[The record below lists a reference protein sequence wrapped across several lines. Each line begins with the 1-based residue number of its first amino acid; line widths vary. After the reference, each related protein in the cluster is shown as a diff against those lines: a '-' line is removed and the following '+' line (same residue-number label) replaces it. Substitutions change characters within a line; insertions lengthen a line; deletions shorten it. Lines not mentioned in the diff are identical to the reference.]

1 MRTFDIVGNKV
12 DVPSNTET
20 KFESL
25 FPNAQLLLPG
35 FHEPLRL
42 DINYQSGGR
51 LVYIKASLPSKVLAK
66 FKLPITIQ
74 TIPFEINV
82 RHEKWLFVSIYK
94 PPSQSNQ
101 YFLDLLGDLVDF
113 HSQDYDNKVI
123 LGEFNLERSMQVLPL
138 L

>member
-1 MRTFDIVGNKV
+1 M

-35 FHEPLRL
+35 FHELLRL

-51 LVYIKASLPSKVLAK
+51 LAYIKVSLPSKVLAK

-74 TIPFEINV
+74 IIPFEINV

-94 PPSQSNQ
+94 SQSQSNQ
-101 YFLDLLGDLVDF
+101 YVLDMYFD
-113 HSQDYDNKVI
+113 SQENKFI
-123 LGEFNLERSMQVLPL
+123 LRDFNLEPSNSSIALFMNNQN
-138 L
+138 